1 MCYPRAPVDELA
13 VQPISAPDVAVR
25 VPGSKSLT
33 NRALVCAA
41 LASGTSR
48 LVGWLRSDDTEA
60 MREGLGRL
68 GVEIHEDEEELV
80 VRGVAGCFAIPL
92 RPIDCRASGTT
103 MRFLCACAAAAPGRV
118 VLDGSPRMRERPI
131 QELADALGALGVK
144 VRTTAG
150 FPPVTV
156 NGGTVH
162 GGRISVDAT
171 RSSQYL
177 SAVLLIAPLA
187 NEELD
192 ITSGRIT
199 SRPFVEMTLETMR
212 DFGVAVEPVGD
223 LRFRVPGGQSYRGR
237 RYVVEPD
244 ATSASYFFA
253 AAAVTAGRFRVDGLT
268 AASHQGDVRFVEVLE
283 RMGCVVERGAQSI
296 TVRGSSYLHGIDV
309 DLNPMPDTALTLGVV
324 ACFARGS
331 TWIRNVANLRIK
343 ETDRLEAL
351 RAELTKLGARVEI
364 SGPDLRIDPPA
375 RVRPARIAT
384 YDDHRMAM
392 SFAVAGLRVP
402 GMVIENPDCVAK
414 TFPDFFDRLK
424 ALRN

>member
-1 MCYPRAPVDELA
+1 VDELA
-13 VQPISAPDVAVR
+13 VQPISAPDVTVR

-41 LASGTSR
+41 LASGPSR

-60 MREGLGRL
+60 MQEGLGRL
-68 GVEIHEDEEELV
+68 GVEIREEEGELV
-80 VRGVAGCFAIPL
+80 VRGVAGRFAIPL
-92 RPIDCRASGTT
+92 HPIDCRASGTT

-118 VLDGSPRMRERPI
+118 VLDGSPRMRERTI
-131 QELADALGALGVK
+131 QELADALGALGVQA
-144 VRTTAG
+144 RTKAG

-156 NGGTVH
+156 SGGTLR

-177 SAVLLIAPLA
+177 SAVLLVAPLA
-187 NEELD
+187 KEEVD
-192 ITSGRIT
+192 ITTGRIT

-212 DFGVAVEPVGD
+212 DFGVSVEPVGD
-223 LRFRVPGGQSYRGR
+223 QRFRIPGDQSYRAR

-244 ATSASYFFA
+244 ATNASYFFA
-253 AAAVTAGRFRVDGLT
+253 AAGVTGGRVRVDGLT

-283 RMGCVVERGAQSI
+283 RMGCTVERGAQSI
-296 TVRGSSYLHGIDV
+296 TVRGSHYLHGIDV
-309 DLNPMPDTALTLGVV
+309 DLNPMPDTAQTLAVV

-331 TWIRNVANLRIK
+331 TFIRNVENLRIK

-351 RAELTKLGARVEI
+351 RRELSKLGARVEI

-392 SFAVAGLRVP
+392 SFAVAGLRAP
-402 GMVIENPDCVAK
+402 GIVIENPACVDK

-424 ALRN
+424 SLGS